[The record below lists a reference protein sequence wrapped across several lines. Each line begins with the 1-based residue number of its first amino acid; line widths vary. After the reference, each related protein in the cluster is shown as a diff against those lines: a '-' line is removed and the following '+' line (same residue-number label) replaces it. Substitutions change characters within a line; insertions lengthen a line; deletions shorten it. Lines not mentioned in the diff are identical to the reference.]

1 MNQSNEAKR
10 WLVVCAVGLLTAC
23 GAQVPPA
30 PTVTYWKDVAPILNE
45 ACVKCHQAGGIAP
58 IQLDSYAAVKANAAA
73 IAAATSAG
81 TMPPFLVTHDG
92 SCGTFDDHETLTAA
106 QISTLEVWAK
116 STQVEGTPVTLDK
129 PAIASL
135 ASGEDYQT
143 PALVPVAQGGVL
155 AQDDEYRCYPLGN
168 ATGLDRFITGYDV
181 TPGNK
186 AIVHHVLGFVVD
198 PTHVTRSGQT
208 NAQVMSAL
216 DAQDPARVGWPCFGL
231 AGDGVEVDSVPVSW
245 APGQGPTLYPTGIG
259 YQLPGNAVFVVQV
272 HYNLAAVT
280 GQSDSSR
287 VRLRTAATVERRAL
301 SLLWDPLLDTLG
313 GTPTALPPATP
324 STQVK
329 FSATGAE
336 AGFGQLP
343 YVDLI
348 GVMPHMHGRG
358 RQIELRVG
366 TTTTA
371 AACASR
377 IDQWNFDWQKFY
389 FYAGTPLRLTGQST
403 FEVTCTY
410 DTSAET
416 SPVYPGWGTR
426 NEMCL
431 NILMLAL
438 PPGL

>member
-1 MNQSNEAKR
+1 MQKTPR
-10 WLVVCAVGLLTAC
+10 G
-23 GAQVPPA
+23 
-30 PTVTYWKDVAPILNE
+30 
-45 ACVKCHQAGGIAP
+45 
-58 IQLDSYAAVKANAAA
+58 
-73 IAAATSAG
+73 SAG
-81 TMPPFLVTHDG
+81 PA
-92 SCGTFDDHETLTAA
+92 SA
-106 QISTLEVWAK
+106 W
-116 STQVEGTPVTLDK
+116 PVT
-129 PAIASL
+129 ASRSTRCPSRGHL
-135 ASGEDYQT
+135 AKGPRST
-143 PALVPVAQGGVL
+143 PA
-155 AQDDEYRCYPLGN
+155 
-168 ATGLDRFITGYDV
+168 
-181 TPGNK
+181 
-186 AIVHHVLGFVVD
+186 
-198 PTHVTRSGQT
+198 
-208 NAQVMSAL
+208 
-216 DAQDPARVGWPCFGL
+216 
-231 AGDGVEVDSVPVSW
+231 
-245 APGQGPTLYPTGIG
+245 GIG

-287 VRLRTAATVERRAL
+287 VRLRTAATVERRAI

-313 GTPTALPPATP
+313 GTPTVLPPATP

-343 YVDLI
+343 SVDLI

-366 TTTTA
+366 TTSTA
-371 AACASR
+371 ATCASR

-389 FYAGTPLRLTGQST
+389 FYAGTPLRLTANST
-403 FEVTCTY
+403 LEVTCTY

>member
-1 MNQSNEAKR
+1 M
-10 WLVVCAVGLLTAC
+10 
-23 GAQVPPA
+23 
-30 PTVTYWKDVAPILNE
+30 TYWKDVAPILNS

-73 IAAATSAG
+73 IAAATTAG

-92 SCGTFDDHETLTAA
+92 SCGTFEDGETLSAA
-106 QISTLEVWAK
+106 QIATLDAWAK
-116 STQVEGTPVTLDK
+116 GAQPEGTPVTLEK
-129 PAIASL
+129 PAIPSL

-143 PALVPVAQGGVL
+143 PTLVPVAQGGVL

-168 ATGLDRFITGYDV
+168 ATGVDRFITGYEV
-181 TPGNK
+181 TPGNP

-198 PTHVTRSGQT
+198 PAHVTRSGQT
-208 NAQVMSAL
+208 NAQVMAAL
-216 DAQDPARVGWPCFGL
+216 DGQDPARVGWSCFGL

-245 APGQGPTLYPTGIG
+245 APGQGQTLYPSGVG
-259 YQLPGNAVFVVQV
+259 YRLPANAVFIAQV

-287 VRLRTAATVERRAL
+287 VRLRTASTVERRAM

-324 STQVK
+324 STSVT
-329 FSATGAE
+329 FSLTGRE
-336 AGFGQLP
+336 AGFGSLP

-358 RQIELRVG
+358 RTIELDIG
-366 TTTTA
+366 EGA
-371 AACASR
+371 ATPACRSR
-377 IDQWNFDWQKFY
+377 IERWNFDWQKFY
-389 FYAGTPLRLTGQST
+389 FYRGTPLRLTADT
-403 FEVTCTY
+403 AFKVTCTY
-410 DTSAET
+410 DTTAESA
-416 SPVYPGWGTR
+416 PVYPGWGTR

-431 NILMLAL
+431 NILMIAL
-438 PPGL
+438 PPGA